1 MVSLAPWVGRYGFA
15 ILNLEQNFDPEV
27 SPQRAWAQTTS
38 AGSGRE
44 RDFTKFLLEKH
55 FKGTKSE
62 KGNSYFS
69 QSYPAVDHVI
79 VGPQRCDH
87 GHRRA
92 RPAGRVIFRRH
103 YRRQT
108 DIHPGPFDAMH
119 TWL

>member
-44 RDFTKFLLEKH
+44 RDFTKFRQEKH